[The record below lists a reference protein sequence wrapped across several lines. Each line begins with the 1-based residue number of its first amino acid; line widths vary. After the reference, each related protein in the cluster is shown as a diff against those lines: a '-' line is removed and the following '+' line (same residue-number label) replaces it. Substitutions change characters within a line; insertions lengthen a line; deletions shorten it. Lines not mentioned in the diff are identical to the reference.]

1 MGAMTVE
8 LEPTRATLIAELREH
23 ALVIGEVMLTSGRKA
38 DYYVD
43 AKRALLRPAAFR
55 AAGELLAAEARER
68 GATAVGGMTMGAD
81 PLACAAIGSAGGDG
95 LVAFF
100 VRKERKQHGLQR
112 WIEGPP
118 LEQGSRCL
126 VVEDVVTTGG
136 STVSAIERIREEG
149 LEIAGVVSVV
159 DRLAGG
165 ASAIEQAAGDAPY
178 RPLVTIDE
186 LYPDRPDRYATH

>member
-1 MGAMTVE
+1 MPPEAGSARE
-8 LEPTRATLIAELREH
+8 TLLAELREH
-23 ALVIGEVMLTSGRKA
+23 ALLIGEVTLSSGRTA
-38 DYYVD
+38 QYYVD
-43 AKRALLRPAAFR
+43 AKRALLRPPAYR
-55 AAGELLAAEARER
+55 AAGELIAGAAVEL

-81 PLACAAIGSAGGDG
+81 PLACAAIGSEAGQG

-112 WIEGPP
+112 WIEGPMLDP
-118 LEQGSRCL
+118 GTRCL

-136 STVSAIERIREEG
+136 STVRAVERILEEG
-149 LEIAGVVSVV
+149 LEVAGVTSVV

-165 ASAIEQAAGDAPY
+165 GEAIAEASGGAPY

-186 LYPDRPDRYATH
+186 LYPERPDKR